1 MSPNTP
7 TIRLPRTVQLPRSLQ
22 RTLESAAGAL
32 LNPRNGRT
40 FDFTRPLGEEALVPS
55 DSISWRVCKNPI
67 ALFIGGV
74 AAVILELAEPA
85 VRAGVWEH
93 SSFRR
98 DPLGR
103 LQRTGLAAMAT
114 VYGARSLAEPMIA
127 GVVRMHAQVQ
137 GETAAGERYSAN
149 DAHLLNWVQATAA
162 FGFGQAYSRY
172 VNPLDATEID
182 ALYSEGAPAS
192 RLYGALDTPRSGAEM
207 RALFQSMDERLEP
220 SPVVFEFLRI
230 MCETPTFPWALR
242 WMQRIL
248 VYAAVEMIPD
258 RIRERLGLDARYD
271 LQPWQRRAVKLAGVV
286 SDRIVLSES
295 PAVQSCLRLGLP
307 LAHLYE

>member
-1 MSPNTP
+1 MLPKAP
-7 TIRLPRTVQLPRSLQ
+7 IIRLPRRLQHQL
-22 RTLESAAGAL
+22 EAASDAL

-40 FDFTRPLGEEALVPS
+40 FDFTRPLGEEALLPS

-98 DPLGR
+98 NPLRR

-114 VYGARSLAEPMIA
+114 VYGARSVAEPMIA
-127 GVVRMHAQVQ
+127 GVVRMHGQVK
-137 GETAAGERYSAN
+137 GETAAGVRYSAN
-149 DAHLLNWVQATAA
+149 DAKLLSWVQATAA
-162 FGFGQAYSRY
+162 FGFAEAYSCY
-172 VNPLDATEID
+172 VNPLGAAEYD
-182 ALYSEGAPAS
+182 ALYREGAPAS
-192 RLYGALDTPRSGAEM
+192 RLYGALDTPRSGGEM
-207 RALFQSMDERLEP
+207 RALFDSMGDRLEP
-220 SPVVFEFLRI
+220 SPIVFQFLQI

-242 WMQRIL
+242 WMQRMM
-248 VYAAVEMIPD
+248 VYAAVEMIPG
-258 RIRERLGLDARYD
+258 RMRERLGLDARYE
-271 LQPWQRRAVKLAGVV
+271 LRPWQRRTVRLAGAV
-286 SDRIVLSES
+286 SDRIVLSGS